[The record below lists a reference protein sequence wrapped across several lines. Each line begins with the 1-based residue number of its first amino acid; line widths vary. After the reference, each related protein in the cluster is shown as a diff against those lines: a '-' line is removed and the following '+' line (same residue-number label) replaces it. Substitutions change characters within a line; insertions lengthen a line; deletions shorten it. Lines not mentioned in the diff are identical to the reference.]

1 MNPHR
6 TLILLFATISWV
18 FLTGLQ
24 KPGHHQTARHKA
36 PAVQTTQTPPPLAE
50 PPKPP
55 LDLSVPFKNPAND
68 ATNGTAP
75 PSEPK
80 ATQMDGLFEPPPKKT
95 NRPIE
100 LKGGLLNSP
109 DPEVEKR
116 KSVDGASIMID
127 IKQ

>member
-1 MNPHR
+1 MTPHR
-6 TLILLFATISWV
+6 TLILTLAAVSWV
-18 FLTGLQ
+18 ILTGFQ
-24 KPGHHQTARHKA
+24 KPSHHQPARHKA
-36 PAVQTTQTPPPLAE
+36 PIAQATQTPAPEAE
-50 PPKPP
+50 APKPP

-68 ATNGTAP
+68 LASGTET

-80 ATQMDGLFEPPPKKT
+80 VTQMDGLFEPPPKKT

>member
-6 TLILLFATISWV
+6 TLILTLAAVSWV
-18 FLTGLQ
+18 FLTGYH
-24 KPGHHQTARHKA
+24 KPGHHQAAHLKE
-36 PAVQTTQTPPPLAE
+36 PATQTPAPAAE
-50 PPKPP
+50 PPKP
-55 LDLSVPFKNPAND
+55 LDLSVPFKSPADD
-68 ATNGTAP
+68 APEAP
-75 PSEPK
+75 KEHKVS
-80 ATQMDGLFEPPPKKT
+80 QLDGLFAPPPKKL

-100 LKGGLLNSP
+100 LKGGLINSP